1 MRSILSNEKK
11 CYICGAMYNLHR
23 HHIFYGRANRK
34 LSEREGCWVYLC
46 GYHHNLSAEGVH
58 HNRAL
63 DLVLKA
69 KCQNRWEELN
79 GTTEDFRRVFGKSWK

>member
-1 MRSILSNEKK
+1 MTESILSNKK
-11 CYICGAMYNLHR
+11 ECYICKTTQGLHR
-23 HHIFYGRANRK
+23 HHIYGGYNRNH
-34 LSEREGCWVYLC
+34 SEKEGCWVYLC

-58 HNRAL
+58 YNRAL